1 MYGGAVVR
9 TLAGSQLNE
18 TNLVS
23 AALNMPAGTDEAAL
37 AAQARKV
44 ALAAQAREMAQ

>member
-9 TLAGSQLNE
+9 TLAGGQLTE

-23 AALNMPAGTDEAAL
+23 AALNLPAGIDETAL
-37 AAQARKV
+37 AVR
-44 ALAAQAREMAQ
+44 AREIAT

>member
-9 TLAGSQLNE
+9 TLTGDQLSE

-23 AALNMPAGTDEAAL
+23 AALNLPAGVDETAL
-37 AAQARKV
+37 AAR
-44 ALAAQAREMAQ
+44 AREVAT